1 MGRAKKEGGAN
12 IKSFTLTDQEIEL
25 MKFDSSREGFKSNSD
40 YIGWLIRSRN
50 QSVNP
55 IKYLSELEREEQKI
69 LERLQEIKKKKKT
82 TMKNMEL
89 MKEIELEK
97 VKKRPQAIKIIKQKF
112 LEEGIFVAQ
121 QVAKT
126 WAILLNVEAS
136 ELMAEAIIQVK
147 ESGV

>member
-82 TMKNMEL
+82 TMKNME
-89 MKEIELEK
+89 
-97 VKKRPQAIKIIKQKF
+97 
-112 LEEGIFVAQ
+112 
-121 QVAKT
+121 
-126 WAILLNVEAS
+126 
-136 ELMAEAIIQVK
+136 
-147 ESGV
+147 

>member
-1 MGRAKKEGGAN
+1 
-12 IKSFTLTDQEIEL
+12 
-25 MKFDSSREGFKSNSD
+25 
-40 YIGWLIRSRN
+40 
-50 QSVNP
+50 
-55 IKYLSELEREEQKI
+55 
-69 LERLQEIKKKKKT
+69 
-82 TMKNMEL
+82 